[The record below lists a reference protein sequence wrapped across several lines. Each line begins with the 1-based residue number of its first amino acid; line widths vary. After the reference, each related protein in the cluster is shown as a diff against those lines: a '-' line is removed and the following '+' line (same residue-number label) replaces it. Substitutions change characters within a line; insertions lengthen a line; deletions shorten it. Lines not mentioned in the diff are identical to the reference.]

1 MQDRTELQ
9 KGSKNEEHQELYW
22 YMSISEQNQWFPFN
36 NPVFLD
42 VSHCV
47 ELDLWFPKQQTL
59 SFTEADAD
67 ETES

>member
-9 KGSKNEEHQELYW
+9 KGSKNEEHQELSW

-36 NPVFLD
+36 NPMFLD

-47 ELDLWFPKQQTL
+47 E